1 MVNRTL
7 QPNRT
12 TTFESG
18 SKANGSNKLTTAHI
32 YNNDVGS
39 REGARV
45 KTSVGTFIDRC

>member
-7 QPNRT
+7 QPNKT

-18 SKANGSNKLTTAHI
+18 SNELTTAHI

-39 REGARV
+39 REGAKV
-45 KTSVGTFIDRC
+45 KTSVGTFIDKC